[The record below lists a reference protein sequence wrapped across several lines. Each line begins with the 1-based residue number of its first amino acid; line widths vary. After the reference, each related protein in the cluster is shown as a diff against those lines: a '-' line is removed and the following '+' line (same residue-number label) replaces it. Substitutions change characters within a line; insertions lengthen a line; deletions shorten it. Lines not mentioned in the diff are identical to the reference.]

1 MSNKVFGNERLA
13 TLLMKVSQKNK
24 QVQKQYLTYKL
35 NSLLSQTALIFSGEG
50 WVGVTLIVLTIH
62 CLKINIAHI
71 QRDRE
76 MGVLRSDIVP
86 NFKANDQELK
96 DC

>member
-1 MSNKVFGNERLA
+1 M
-13 TLLMKVSQKNK
+13 
-24 QVQKQYLTYKL
+24 QKQYLTYKL